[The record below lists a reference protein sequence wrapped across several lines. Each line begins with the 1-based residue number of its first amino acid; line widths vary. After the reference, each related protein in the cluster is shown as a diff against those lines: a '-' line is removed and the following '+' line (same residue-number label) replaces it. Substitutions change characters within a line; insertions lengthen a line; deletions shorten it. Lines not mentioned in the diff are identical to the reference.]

1 MAKKKRKISD
11 IKSALLSNTSFIKNS
26 EEEKKSDESKANA
39 ADILP
44 DNVVEI
50 DKSTLS
56 RIKILSRYY
65 GKDYQEVIGEALQH
79 YLRIKK
85 LDVDEALKNI
95 IVGDDEE

>member
-26 EEEKKSDESKANA
+26 EEDKSVESKGNVVDVLPENA
-39 ADILP
+39 
-44 DNVVEI
+44 VEI

-56 RIKILSRYY
+56 RIKILAKYY
-65 GKDYQEVIGEALQH
+65 EKDYQEVVGEALQH

-85 LDVDEALKNI
+85 LDVEEALKNI